1 MSFVDKIF
9 KDKHGNTVL
18 FQTPNSALITYIIA
32 LLLGKVTDGT
42 LQQIFETLGFGALFV
57 FAWLE
62 LFQGVNYFRRA
73 LGIVVLTVIVMS
85 RVSE

>member
-1 MSFVDKIF
+1 MTVFDKIF

-18 FQTPNSALITYIIA
+18 FQTPNSALITYMIS

-42 LQQIFETLGFGALFV
+42 LQQVFETLGFGALFV

-73 LGIVVLTVIVMS
+73 LGLVVLIVIVMS